1 MNDLFNTKKLYVIL
15 DDLDIMKQES
25 VWNEIN
31 PNENI
36 IIFKYNNLDKRN
48 KFYKYFEEQVVEF
61 NILSEDVLVKY
72 IQKELN
78 VGTNLT
84 DINCKKLID
93 ICGGSYNQILLELDK
108 LKHYY
113 DYWLQG
119 EASPDNN
126 IVFNVL
132 DEQGAFHKEISDITF
147 TFIEKV
153 ITRDIKQV
161 YELQKQLKQIR
172 RKQYKI
178 IKFII

>member
-1 MNDLFNTKKLYVIL
+1 
-15 DDLDIMKQES
+15 MKQEN

-31 PNENI
+31 PNKNI
-36 IIFKYNNLDKRN
+36 IIFKYNSLDKRN
-48 KFYKYFEEQVVEF
+48 KFYKQFENNIVEF
-61 NILSEDVLVKY
+61 NKLSDEVLTKY
-72 IQKELN
+72 IQKELS

-84 DINCKKLID
+84 NINCKKLID
-93 ICGGSYNQILLELDK
+93 ICGSSYNQILLELDK

-119 EASPDNN
+119 GASPDNN

-153 ITRDIKQV
+153 IIRDIPQV